1 MKIFL
6 DDIREPPDNTWDVA
20 RSYEDALFL
29 VEYLGFPDEV
39 SFDHDLGT
47 EKTGLDFAH
56 FLIELDLDTG
66 AMPVQFT
73 YRVHSANPVGRA
85 NIEGL
90 LSGYLRFRRN
100 RAAGAI

>member
-6 DDIREPPDNTWDVA
+6 DDIRDPPDSTWEVV
-20 RSYEDALFL
+20 RTYSDAVEL
-29 VEYLGFPDEV
+29 VHHSGFPDEV

-56 FLIELDLDTG
+56 FLIDLDLDSG
-66 AMPVQFT
+66 AMPGNFS
-73 YRVHSANPVGRA
+73 YRIHSANPVGRA

-90 LSGYLRFRRN
+90 LEGYLRFRHGLDERSP
-100 RAAGAI
+100 